1 LLRLK
6 YGYKSVVLLL
16 SCDDIILIWQHLMKS
31 PIMKY
36 LSMKLFTLLCGL
48 VLLASCSSDKAQAPV
63 ANQFENVEKKG
74 ENSTIIAS
82 SAPTLDTAKY
92 NELMTYM
99 TNGDT
104 SGRWPVKNAPYPLA
118 GAVLPFN
125 RVVAY
130 YGNLYSNRMG
140 ALGKW
145 PKQEMIQRLLQEV
158 KEWNEADTV
167 IKAVPA
173 LHYIASTAQAAPG
186 KDGMY
191 RYRMPLSQI
200 DTILNWA
207 KEINAIVFIDIQIG
221 LSTLQKELPY
231 FEKYLAHP
239 NVHLGIDPE
248 FAMVGKGSK
257 RPGSVIGTLDAADI
271 NFATDY
277 LADIVKKN
285 NLPPKMFMIHR
296 FTQGMVTNA
305 NQIKLHPELQ
315 IIMDMD
321 GWGPPAKKI
330 STYYS
335 WIHPQPVQFTG
346 FKLFYVNDTEKSGEK
361 EMMSKQDVLKLKP
374 APVYIQYQ

>member
-1 LLRLK
+1 
-6 YGYKSVVLLL
+6 
-16 SCDDIILIWQHLMKS
+16 
-31 PIMKY
+31 
-36 LSMKLFTLLCGL
+36 MKLITLLGGL
-48 VLLASCSSDKAQAPV
+48 VLFASCSSDKAQPIT
-63 ANQFENVEKKG
+63 NQFKSIEKSG
-74 ENSTIIAS
+74 EDSSVVAS
-82 SAPTLDTAKY
+82 PTTPALDTAKY

-99 TNGDT
+99 TNGDS
-104 SGRWPVKNAPYPLA
+104 SGHWPVKNAPYPQA
-118 GAVLPFN
+118 GAILPFN
-125 RVVAY
+125 RVIAY

-221 LSTLQKELPY
+221 LSSLQKELPY

-248 FAMVGKGSK
+248 FAMAGKGGK

-271 NFATDY
+271 NFAADY

-285 NLPPKMFMIHR
+285 NLPPKMFMVHR

-361 EMMSKQDVLKLKP
+361 EMMSKKDVLKLKP
-374 APVYIQYQ
+374 APIYIQYQ